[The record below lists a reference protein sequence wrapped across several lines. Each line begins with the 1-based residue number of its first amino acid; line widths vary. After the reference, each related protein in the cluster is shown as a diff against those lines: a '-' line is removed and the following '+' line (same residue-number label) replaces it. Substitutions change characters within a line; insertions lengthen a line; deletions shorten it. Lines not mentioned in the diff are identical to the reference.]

1 MAPPHR
7 FHPTILR
14 EYDVRGIVG
23 ETLFAAD
30 ARALGRAFATQLA
43 AEGMGLRI
51 VVGYDGRL
59 SSPEL
64 CAALVDGLEESGAEV
79 LAIGRGPTPMNYFAV
94 HHLDADGGIHVT
106 GSHNPPSHNGFKMM
120 IGKASF
126 FGERIQKLR
135 PLAEAG
141 AFRDGPRG
149 VVRDTPVFDA
159 YVARLARDYHGT
171 RPITAVWDTGN
182 GAAGPAC
189 EALVARLPGRHEV
202 LFAEVDGHFP
212 NHHPD
217 PTEPHNLD
225 ALIARVK
232 ATGAEIGLG
241 FDGDGDRI
249 GVVDGR
255 GRILWGDQL
264 IQILASDL
272 LPRYPGATIIAD
284 VKASRTLF
292 DAIAQMG
299 GEPLM
304 WKTGHSL
311 IKAKMAELGAPM
323 SGEMSGHIFY
333 NDSFYGHDDALYV
346 AVRLLDVLA
355 RGERTAADWRDAM
368 PAVVNT
374 PEIRIDCPDERKFDV
389 IREVKERLAAE
400 GAEVDDVDGVRV
412 TTPEGWWLM
421 RASNTQ
427 AVVVAR
433 AEAEDEAGLE
443 HLKATIRRE
452 LDRAGVEIPASL
464 QPG

>member
-1 MAPPHR
+1 MAQPHR

-43 AEGMGLRI
+43 AEGCGLKI

-64 CAALVDGLEESGAEV
+64 TAALVDGLEESGAEV
-79 LAIGRGPTPMNYFAV
+79 LSIGRGPTPMNYFAV

-106 GSHNPPSHNGFKMM
+106 GSHNPPSHNGFKLM

-135 PLAEAG
+135 PIAEQG

-149 VVRDTPVFDA
+149 HVREVAVFDA
-159 YVARLARDYHGT
+159 YVERLARDYHGT
-171 RPITAVWDTGN
+171 RPIKAVWDTGN

-189 EALVARLPGRHEV
+189 EALVARLPGEHEV

-217 PTEPHNLD
+217 PTEPENLE
-225 ALIARVK
+225 ALIARVR
-232 ATGAEIGLG
+232 ATGAEIGIG

-284 VKASRTLF
+284 VKASQTLF
-292 DAIAQMG
+292 DAIAALG
-299 GEPLM
+299 GKPLM

-311 IKAKMAELGAPM
+311 IKAKMAELAAPM

-333 NDSFYGHDDALYV
+333 NDNFYGHDDALYV

-355 RGERTAADWRDAM
+355 RGEQTLADWRDAM
-368 PAVVNT
+368 PDVVNT
-374 PEIRIDCPDERKFDV
+374 PEIRIDCADERKFDV
-389 IREVKERLAAE
+389 IRTVKERLAAE
-400 GAEVDDVDGVRV
+400 GAEVNDVDGVRV
-412 TTPEGWWLM
+412 DTADGWWLL

-433 AEAEDEAGLE
+433 AEAKDAAGLAR
-443 HLKATIRRE
+443 LKATIRRE
-452 LDRAGVEIPASL
+452 LDREGVAVPAALTPS
-464 QPG
+464 

>member
-1 MAPPHR
+1 
-7 FHPTILR
+7 
-14 EYDVRGIVG
+14 
-23 ETLFAAD
+23 
-30 ARALGRAFATQLA
+30 
-43 AEGMGLRI
+43 
-51 VVGYDGRL
+51 
-59 SSPEL
+59 
-64 CAALVDGLEESGAEV
+64 LEQSGAEV
-79 LAIGRGPTPMNYFAV
+79 LSIGRGPTPMTYFAV

-106 GSHNPPSHNGFKMM
+106 GSHNPPSHNGFKLM

-135 PLAEAG
+135 PIAEAG

-149 VVRDTPVFDA
+149 HVREVAVFDA
-159 YVARLARDYHGT
+159 YVERLARDYHGT
-171 RPITAVWDTGN
+171 RPIRAVWDTGN

-189 EALVARLPGRHEV
+189 EALVARLPGEHEV

-217 PTEPHNLD
+217 PTEPHNLE
-225 ALIARVK
+225 ALIARVQ
-232 ATGAEIGLG
+232 ATGAEIGIG

-249 GVVDGR
+249 GVVDGQ

-284 VKASRTLF
+284 VKASQTLF
-292 DAIAQMG
+292 DAIAAMG
-299 GEPLM
+299 GKPLM

-333 NDSFYGHDDALYV
+333 NDGFYGHDDALYV

-355 RGERTAADWRDAM
+355 RGEKTLADWRDAM
-368 PAVVNT
+368 PDVVNT
-374 PEIRIDCPDERKFDV
+374 PEIRIDCADERKFDV
-389 IREVKERLAAE
+389 IREVKERLAAA
-400 GAEVDDVDGVRV
+400 GAEVADVDGVRV

-433 AEAEDEAGLE
+433 AEARDAAGLE

-452 LDRAGVEIPASL
+452 LDHAGVAVPASL